1 MPSLHDC
8 GMGNWILQIAV
19 NLAWAGLARVKVYR
33 QNIASQRNFL
43 YSAQWLHCHRPV
55 SLLSIQSKTW
65 LSFLS
70 SLAEWAQKFKF
81 LKLAV
86 LWSDSMKRNSR
97 RFTFTNFVCAVI
109 KCFPTM
115 RKRELARLLSSR
127 FDLSDLT
134 SYEKSEIF
142 NSKKICL

>member
-19 NLAWAGLARVKVYR
+19 NNWILAWACLARGKVCR

-86 LWSDSMKRNSR
+86 LCSDSMKWNSR
-97 RFTFTNFVCAVI
+97 QFTFKKISN
-109 KCFPTM
+109 
-115 RKRELARLLSSR
+115 
-127 FDLSDLT
+127 
-134 SYEKSEIF
+134 IF
-142 NSKKICL
+142 NSFSKYLKKKLKKPLSLL